1 MIILMRNY
9 LVDNTGT
16 INSLYPASGLH
27 FVLSSDVLL
36 SVYVFPVCA
45 GAAVCVC
52 VLWGVICTMGHPA
65 LLIHLCVLHM
75 LPLLVMLSQEVIHGL
90 LNILN
95 YSFHLYNGNYPSH

>member
-1 MIILMRNY
+1 MIILMRNN
-9 LVDNTGT
+9 LVDNTET
-16 INSLYPASGLH
+16 TRCLYPPSGLH
-27 FVLSSDVLL
+27 FVWSSDVLL

-45 GAAVCVC
+45 GV
-52 VLWGVICTMGHPA
+52 GVIHPA

-75 LPLLVMLSQEVIHGL
+75 LPLLMMLSQEVIWGL